1 MARAPLAPT
10 RKAKAR
16 RVTKTKRSS
25 PKQTKTRKKT
35 KSSADE
41 KIELE
46 GIETFVYQKS
56 FKPKPVETS

>member
-1 MARAPLAPT
+1 MAQAPLAPT
-10 RKAKAR
+10 RKTKAR
-16 RVTKTKRSS
+16 RGTKAKSS
-25 PKQTKTRKKT
+25 SRKQTKARKKT

>member
-10 RKAKAR
+10 SKTRAGRGTKAKG
-16 RVTKTKRSS
+16 SS
-25 PKQTKTRKKT
+25 RKQTKAKKKA

-56 FKPKPVETS
+56 FKPKPVETG